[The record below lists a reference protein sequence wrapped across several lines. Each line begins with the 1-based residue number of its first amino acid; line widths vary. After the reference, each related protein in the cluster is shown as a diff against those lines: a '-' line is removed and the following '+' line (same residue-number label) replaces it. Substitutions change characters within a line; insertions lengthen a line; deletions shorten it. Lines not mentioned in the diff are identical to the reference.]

1 MRRPALFYILGMQ
14 MRKSTLAIAI
24 AGALYG
30 AAIGIAADPPPAG
43 NVANTQTA
51 TDAPVKDAAKDTAQ
65 AVNAPEP
72 GSPGDTLT
80 REDARMAYLVYKL
93 LDKNGKIKGAKL
105 KRGAKLFY
113 QNCRPCHGE
122 DGRRIDFEPAGN
134 GAYIGDRARNDMPT
148 FWYQMN
154 FGDDA
159 RNMEAY
165 YDELKLDEMR
175 DIAGYA
181 QTLP

>member
-1 MRRPALFYILGMQ
+1 MRTWYSKALLGL
-14 MRKSTLAIAI
+14 T
-24 AGALYG
+24 LYG
-30 AAIGIAADPPPAG
+30 LVLGASIVLAEPSPATNNATASAAVNNAAAI
-43 NVANTQTA
+43 N
-51 TDAPVKDAAKDTAQ
+51 
-65 AVNAPEP
+65 NAPEP

-93 LDKNGKIKGAKL
+93 LDKDGNIIGADV

-122 DGRRIDFEPAGN
+122 DGRRVNFNPGGKSAE
-134 GAYIGDRARNDMPT
+134 YIGVRARKDLPT

-154 FGDDA
+154 FGDSI
-159 RNMEAY
+159 RGMEPY
-165 YDELKLDEMR
+165 IDEIELDEMR
-175 DIAGYA
+175 DIAAFA

>member
-1 MRRPALFYILGMQ
+1 MQ
-14 MRKSTLAIAI
+14 LRKTTFI
-24 AGALYG
+24 AGLLTALYG
-30 AAIGIAADPPPAG
+30 AAVGIAADTPPAG
-43 NVANTQTA
+43 AVAQAANATPAKEATQ
-51 TDAPVKDAAKDTAQ
+51 VKDAPA
-65 AVNAPEP
+65 P

-93 LDKNGKIKGAKL
+93 LGKDGKIKGANL

-122 DGRRIDFEPAGN
+122 DGRRTNVNPSGTPV
-134 GAYIGDRARNDMPT
+134 YIGQRAREDMPT

-154 FGDDA
+154 FGDED
-159 RNMEAY
+159 RKMEAY
-165 YDELKLDEMR
+165 YDEIPLEDMK